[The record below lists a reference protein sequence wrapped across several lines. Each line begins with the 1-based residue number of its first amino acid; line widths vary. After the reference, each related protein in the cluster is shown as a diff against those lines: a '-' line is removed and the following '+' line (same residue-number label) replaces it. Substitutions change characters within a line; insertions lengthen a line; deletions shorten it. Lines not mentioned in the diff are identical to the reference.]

1 MTALIYMRLIYETAL
16 VHTDLLKLFISVRA
30 SISTCS
36 VCHLICVPLPCP
48 KCTLLYLVHQC
59 FYPFLWI
66 STLNKSTQLSLKE
79 STAALTHYES
89 FGTRNF
95 RKKWEERK
103 RKALHFGSS
112 VHICQRTLG
121 SVDLSA
127 QFDLDICST
136 ASCTGKNA
144 FWNQR
149 QWHSRDWMGE
159 DKTKQK

>member
-1 MTALIYMRLIYETAL
+1 MRLIYETAL
-16 VHTDLLKLFISVRA
+16 LHTDLLKLFISVRA

-36 VCHLICVPLPCP
+36 ACHLICAPLPCP
-48 KCTLLYLVHQC
+48 KRTLLYLVHQC

-95 RKKWEERK
+95 RKKREERQ
-103 RKALHFGSS
+103 RKALHFGSN

-121 SVDLSA
+121 FSWPVSSVWLRHLFNSFMHWERCFLEPKA
-127 QFDLDICST
+127 RT
-136 ASCTGKNA
+136 
-144 FWNQR
+144 
-149 QWHSRDWMGE
+149 
-159 DKTKQK
+159 

>member
-1 MTALIYMRLIYETAL
+1 MRLIYETAL
-16 VHTDLLKLFISVRA
+16 LHTDLLKLFISVRA

-36 VCHLICVPLPCP
+36 ACHLICAPLPCP

-95 RKKWEERK
+95 RKKEKKDKEKRCTLVVVSIFVKERW
-103 RKALHFGSS
+103 
-112 VHICQRTLG
+112 V

-149 QWHSRDWMGE
+149 QGHSRD
-159 DKTKQK
+159 